1 MKKVIAV
8 VAMLL
13 SATSAFAANN
23 TLLEGTKASDGWRI
37 ALSGGV
43 IAPLQ
48 FNKLPND
55 NYVAETFGVD
65 VRKDITP
72 VWGLGLEGRWGIDA
86 NQMQVSSNAID
97 TQYIGVFGTLN
108 FMNLFGGYKGKPR
121 LFDIEAQGGIGWLH
135 YYFSKTN
142 NQGPDM
148 NSFGTKLGLNFNF
161 NLGDRRA
168 WILSIRPY
176 VLFDLSNSN
185 SYAQPEAKVT
195 TVPSTARF
203 DSRTGNLGLE
213 VSIAYR
219 FKGSNGKNYFTLAKA
234 YDQEEVNGLNNKIND
249 LRGEL
254 AHKQNIL
261 AAQNDSN
268 AQVQKAL
275 DECLAKP
282 AQVVENKTQALES
295 VVTFSKASSSVPSSQ
310 MPNVERI
317 ATYLK
322 NHKDSKV
329 TVRGYASP
337 EGSQEYNTKLANSRA
352 EAVKNILVKKY
363 KISADRI
370 DSEGQGI
377 GDMFSEPD
385 WNRVTICKINE

>member
-1 MKKVIAV
+1 MD
-8 VAMLL
+8 
-13 SATSAFAANN
+13 
-23 TLLEGTKASDGWRI
+23 E
-37 ALSGGV
+37 
-43 IAPLQ
+43 
-48 FNKLPND
+48 
-55 NYVAETFGVD
+55 
-65 VRKDITP
+65 
-72 VWGLGLEGRWGIDA
+72 
-86 NQMQVSSNAID
+86 
-97 TQYIGVFGTLN
+97 
-108 FMNLFGGYKGKPR
+108 
-121 LFDIEAQGGIGWLH
+121 
-135 YYFSKTN
+135 FS
-142 NQGPDM
+142 P
-148 NSFGTKLGLNFNF
+148 S
-161 NLGDRRA
+161 
-168 WILSIRPY
+168 
-176 VLFDLSNSN
+176 
-185 SYAQPEAKVT
+185 

-203 DSRTGNLGLE
+203 DKRTGNVGVD

-234 YDQEEVNGLNNKIND
+234 YDQQEVNDLNGKIND

-254 AHKQNIL
+254 ANKQNIL

-282 AQVVENKTQALES
+282 AQVVENLNVKKTQALES
-295 VVTFSKASSSVPSSQ
+295 VVTFSKASSVVPSSQ

-322 NHKDSKV
+322 NHKDAKV

-337 EGSQEYNTKLANSRA
+337 EGNVDYNTKLANSRA

-363 KISADRI
+363 KISEDRI